1 MFTDAIP
8 RTTCTATMQDSFEL
22 TRVNGNDASMRPLHL
37 LKNYSAVA
45 KELSVPIR

>member
-1 MFTDAIP
+1 MFVDAIP
-8 RTTCTATMQDSFEL
+8 RMTSIATMQDKFEM
-22 TRVNGNDASMRPLHL
+22 TRVNVNGASMRPLHL